1 MQLAFKCCILILM
14 SDQLEK
20 LHQALKGST
29 QLLILPHNDP
39 DPDAIA
45 TALGLRY
52 LAAEKWGIE
61 ARIKYR
67 GIIGRSENKAL
78 VRYLDHP
85 LTRLANKEIR
95 SGVPVALVDT
105 QPGAGNNPLP
115 VDIPAAVVIDHH
127 TLREVTETAR
137 FADVRPEIGASSTIM
152 TEYLQSAGLDISP
165 TLATAL
171 FYGIKTDTM
180 GLGRGASR
188 QDVDAYFFLQ
198 PKVDVAALV
207 EIEHAPLSITYFQS
221 LTHAIH
227 AAQIYDGDLV
237 FSYLDRMNYPDLGAE
252 VADILLRL
260 QGVVWVFCMGVYE
273 DDLII
278 SIRSR
283 SRQFGA
289 GDLACQ
295 IIGDLGTAGGHG
307 TMAGGEIHLD
317 HQEPYQLSLQLTK
330 VALEIIKDDA
340 SLVGSKLV

>member
-1 MQLAFKCCILILM
+1 M
-14 SDQLEK
+14 SDQLDK
-20 LHQALKGST
+20 LHKVLKDSA

-61 ARIKYR
+61 AHIKYR

-78 VRYLDHP
+78 VRYLNHP
-85 LTRLANKEIR
+85 LTKLVFKEIR
-95 SGVPVALVDT
+95 SGIPIALVDT

-115 VDIPAAVVIDHH
+115 EDVPAAVVVDHH
-127 TLREVTETAR
+127 TLRDVTATAK

-152 TEYLQSAGLDISP
+152 TEYLKSAGLDISP
-165 TLATAL
+165 HLATAL

-207 EIEHAPLSITYFQS
+207 DIEQAPLPITYFQS
-221 LTHAIH
+221 ITHAIH

-237 FSYLDRMNYPDLGAE
+237 FSYLGQMNYPDLGAE

-260 QGVVWVFCMGVYE
+260 QDVVWVFCMGVYE
-273 DDLII
+273 QDLIV

-283 SRQFGA
+283 SRHYGA

-295 IIGDLGTAGGHG
+295 IVGDLGTAGGHG

-317 HQEPYQLSLQLTK
+317 HQEPYQLSLQLAK
-330 VALEIIKDDA
+330 FALEIIKGDA
-340 SLVGSKLV
+340 NLVGTQLV